1 MLTFSSFLGLGSIWL
16 SMAAYLMKPEDLSK
30 ALSKVRFVLYKW
42 NKKEEVMAQE
52 DFSRQNLLIHS
63 DN

>member
-1 MLTFSSFLGLGSIWL
+1 
-16 SMAAYLMKPEDLSK
+16 MAAYLMKPEDLSK